1 MKKLLKI
8 IFIVGITFSFN
19 TNVFGQEIS
28 KEEKK
33 QRKKDFKILIEK
45 IKDTVPLNIQIT
57 KNTSTGRMDTTNK
70 WKLNLVGIKYISKSL
85 EHVDEISQINQLE
98 LYKDIKFFN
107 IFRDAENIFE
117 KNNVYVYKDGF
128 GKSYPSEYNMNDFIK
143 CEELLHIYNFQT
155 QPYNSAPVD
164 YLVLEYKENLN
175 NSHLS
180 YVAIKKS
187 EFERSTKIL
196 NKSREL
202 KEQIA
207 NQEFIISYN
216 NISSYSG
223 SCFKGKLLNRTDFFI
238 VNTDSTNNSLKD
250 EAKKLFD
257 TPNLYE
263 KDFKSKSSNISSGY
277 DYIDFDLDSIKFYQ
291 LDIMSFLNSGIL
303 RDSIKSWRDYPGK
316 SYDISN
322 YSDLNSALRDKL
334 YQNKTKTI
342 LDSYSSAE
350 VEKMSE
356 IDYWEKTLPKG
367 EELKQFVNE
376 IYIKLSPRVN
386 IKDYVN
392 NSEINNS
399 KFNFSQFVFDHKDK
413 YPASYSI
420 RGSVCSNNYCKNECN
435 RSLKGTGKMD
445 VRCYLNLEGKQ
456 YSSNK
461 YFYTSPDLKIL
472 RDDVVTLLAEIFCKK
487 SGAMNSEKKKKE
499 KEQQY
504 LNALAKEYGLKY
516 AKAAVVGDIIIGMP
530 EDLLTI
536 PLRAWNI
543 KSNTQWKKG
552 YRIYCTFKFN
562 TSKKL
567 IVYVYDGKVAS
578 ISNW

>member
-8 IFIVGITFSFN
+8 IFIVAITFSFN
-19 TNVFGQEIS
+19 TNLFGQEIS

-33 QRKKDFKILIEK
+33 QRKKDFKILVEK

-57 KNTSTGRMDTTNK
+57 RNTSTGRMDTINK
-70 WKLNLVGIKYISKSL
+70 WKLNLVGITFISKSL
-85 EHVDEISQINQLE
+85 EYADEISQINKLD
-98 LYKDIKFFN
+98 LYKDIKFFD
-107 IFRDAENIFE
+107 IFRDAKNIFE

-128 GKSYPSEYNMNDFIK
+128 GKSYPSLYNMNDFIK
-143 CEELLHIYNFQT
+143 CEELLHIYNFQI
-155 QPYNSAPVD
+155 QVHSEYKAPVD

-175 NSHLS
+175 NSQLS

-187 EFERSTKIL
+187 EFERSIKIL

-216 NISSYSG
+216 NISGYSG
-223 SCFKGKLLNRTDFFI
+223 SCFKGKLLSRTVFFI
-238 VNTDSTNNSLKD
+238 VNTDSANNSLKD

-257 TPNLYE
+257 TPNFHE
-263 KDFKSKSSNISSGY
+263 KDFKSKPSNISSGY

-303 RDSIKSWRDYPGK
+303 KDSIDLFKYVSEL
-316 SYDISN
+316 SYKELNNSIGYYLKRVGDN
-322 YSDLNSALRDKL
+322 YTAE
-334 YQNKTKTI
+334 
-342 LDSYSSAE
+342 E

-367 EELKQFVNE
+367 EEFKQFVNE
-376 IYIKLSPRVN
+376 IYIKLTPRVN
-386 IKDYVN
+386 IKDYMN

-456 YSSNK
+456 YSRNK